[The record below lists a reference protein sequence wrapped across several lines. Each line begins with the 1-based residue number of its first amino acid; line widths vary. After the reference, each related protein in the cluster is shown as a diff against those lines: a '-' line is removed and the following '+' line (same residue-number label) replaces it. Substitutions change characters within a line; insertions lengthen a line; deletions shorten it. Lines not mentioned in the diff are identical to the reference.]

1 MASNSSRRICSFAV
15 HSIPASLV
23 WLLLVG
29 STVQA
34 AKPEAVL
41 RGTFV
46 YPRSDITAT
55 KSLVWRGQL
64 TVRHQVTQRVSWHL
78 LGDITPATLTRPA
91 GLRLY
96 SGQIQ
101 AGITPDW
108 KVTLGRQFLWNNLQ
122 TARFDGIALGRR
134 IRMDP
139 SGTGTSRNSRQLTL
153 YAGQTPDTE
162 LRTDYGEAGKPVAGG
177 MFQLTNG
184 SSRYGLQ
191 AWATHMTGT
200 LNLYL
205 GGSLRR
211 RLGSRLTQVA
221 DLAFNLTAKNPE
233 KIRLRTQVRLTQT
246 SIVYVQYRYAGQL
259 SLNPYPWVPD
269 TTFAPRQNLS
279 AGAHWSLLKGLQL
292 RVSLSQRLGNHDD
305 RYLRAQ
311 LAWGGLMFTWQ
322 ANAQSIYEGHYVQL
336 SGRHRLSGHLQA
348 GGSIGAGS
356 YTLFD
361 ENSDAVSH
369 MTSAGILDAAQ
380 AQATRSSLAATFWL
394 QGSSSSRFSYRLFTQ
409 FTRNRLFNQDGR
421 VGLQVSYA
429 F

>member
-1 MASNSSRRICSFAV
+1 MASFSPHRTCSFAARF
-15 HSIPASLV
+15 IPAFLV
-23 WLLLVG
+23 GMLLAG

-55 KSLVWRGQL
+55 ESLVWRGQL
-64 TVRHQVTQRVSWHL
+64 TVRHQVTQRVSWHF
-78 LGDITPATLTRPA
+78 LGEITPATLTRPA

-108 KVTLGRQFLWNNLQ
+108 KMTLGRQFLWNNLQ
-122 TARFDGIALGRR
+122 TTRFDGIALGRH
-134 IRMDP
+134 
-139 SGTGTSRNSRQLTL
+139 TGTFRNSRQLTL
-153 YAGQTPDTE
+153 YAGKTPDTE

-200 LNLYL
+200 LNFYL

-233 KIRLRTQVRLTQT
+233 KIRLRTQVHLTQT
-246 SIVYVQYRYAGQL
+246 GVVYFQYRFAGQL

-279 AGAHWSLLKGLQL
+279 AGAHWSPLKGLQL
-292 RVSLSQRLGNHDD
+292 GVSISQRLGNHDD

-336 SGRHRLSGHLQA
+336 SGRHHLSGHLQA

-394 QGSSSSRFSYRLFTQ
+394 QGSSNSRFSYRLFTQ

-421 VGLQVSYA
+421 VGLQVIYA

>member
-1 MASNSSRRICSFAV
+1 MESFSPHLIRSFAV
-15 HSIPASLV
+15 RPIPAF
-23 WLLLVG
+23 LVG
-29 STVQA
+29 MLLAGSTIQA

-55 KSLVWRGQL
+55 ESLVWRGQL
-64 TVRHQVTQRVSWHL
+64 TVRHQVTQRVSWNL
-78 LGDITPATLTRPA
+78 LGDLTPATLTRPA
-91 GLRLY
+91 RLRLY
-96 SGQIQ
+96 SGQIH

-122 TARFDGIALGRR
+122 TARFDGIALGRH
-134 IRMDP
+134 
-139 SGTGTSRNSRQLTL
+139 TGTFRNSRQLTL
-153 YAGQTPDTE
+153 YTGQTPDTE

-184 SSRYGLQ
+184 SSRYGVQ

-200 LNLYL
+200 LNFYL

-259 SLNPYPWVPD
+259 SLNPYPWLPD

-279 AGAHWSLLKGLQL
+279 AGAHFSPLKGLQL
-292 RVSLSQRLGNHDD
+292 GVSLSQRLGNHDD

-336 SGRHRLSGHLQA
+336 SCQHRLSGHLKV

-361 ENSDAVSH
+361 ENSDAVSR
-369 MTSAGILDAAQ
+369 MTSAGILDA

-394 QGSSSSRFSYRLFTQ
+394 QGSSSGRFSYRLFTQ